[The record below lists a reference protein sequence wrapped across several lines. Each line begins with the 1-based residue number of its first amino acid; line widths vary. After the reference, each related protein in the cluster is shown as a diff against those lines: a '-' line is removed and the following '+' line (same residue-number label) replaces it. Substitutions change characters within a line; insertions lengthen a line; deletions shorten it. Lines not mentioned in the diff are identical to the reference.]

1 MDGYK
6 ALRLGTCILSIA
18 IMVRFLAH
26 FMYKRKINSAARWRY
41 DNMGDIPLL
50 TVFGRKSRS
59 GAAKWKLRENA
70 SNIAMKENRE
80 NL

>member
-1 MDGYK
+1 MEGYK
-6 ALRLGTCILSIA
+6 ALRLGTCNLPIA
-18 IMVRFLAH
+18 IMVQFLAQ
-26 FMYKRKINSAARWRY
+26 FIYKGKINSAAPWRY

-50 TVFGRKSRS
+50 TVLGRKSRS

-70 SNIAMKENRE
+70 SNIAMQENRE